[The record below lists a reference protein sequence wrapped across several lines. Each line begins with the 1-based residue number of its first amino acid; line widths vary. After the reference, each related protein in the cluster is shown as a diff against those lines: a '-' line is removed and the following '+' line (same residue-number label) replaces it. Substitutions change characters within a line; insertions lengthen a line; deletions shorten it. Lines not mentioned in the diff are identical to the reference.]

1 MRAVVDTN
9 VVVTANGK
17 SPQASLLCRQAC
29 VERLLQLK
37 QNGKIVLDDSWLVI
51 REYKDNLSESGQ
63 PGVGDAFL
71 LWVLQN
77 WKNPDATEIHTL
89 IRDTDH
95 PENFMVFP
103 KDRNLV
109 DFDRNDRKF
118 AALAIV
124 SGAPVWNAVDPDW
137 WEYKTE
143 LHRNGVQVEFLCPD
157 FIAPENK

>member
-9 VVVTANGK
+9 VAVTANGK
-17 SPQASLLCRQAC
+17 SPQASLLCKRAC
-29 VERLLQLK
+29 IERLLQLK
-37 QNGKIVLDDSWLVI
+37 QNGKIVLDDFWLVL

-77 WKNPDATEIHTL
+77 WKNPNASEIYTL
-89 IRDTDH
+89 ARAPDH
-95 PENFMVFP
+95 PENYLAFP
-103 KDRNLV
+103 VDRDLV

-137 WEYKTE
+137 WENRTA
-143 LHRNGVQVEFLCPD
+143 LQRNGIQIEFLCPN
-157 FIAPENK
+157 FIAAEN

>member
-37 QNGKIVLDDSWLVI
+37 QNGKIVLDDSWLVL

-77 WKNPDATEIHTL
+77 WKNPSASELHTL
-89 IRDTDH
+89 ATDPDH
-95 PENFMVFP
+95 PENLSVFP
-103 KDRNLV
+103 VNLDLV
-109 DFDRNDRKF
+109 DFDRSDRKF
-118 AALAIV
+118 AALALV
-124 SGAPVWNAVDPDW
+124 SDAPVWNAVDPDW
-137 WEYKTE
+137 WEYRE
-143 LHRNGVQVEFLCPD
+143 ALQRNGIQVEFLCPD
-157 FIAPENK
+157 FIAAEN